1 MPWEFYFDKKIHT
14 LFWKGWGSFTNQDLA
29 DCQDYVQSHT
39 DYDATMDQLI
49 DVSDISPLQLTPVGF
64 WRVIRKRKDKS
75 GNRMAIISP
84 NNLGFGLGRMFE
96 MMQEGSPFKV
106 RVFRQRTGALDWLGL
121 SEEKCHRFE
130 KRGNGS

>member
-1 MPWEFYFDKKIHT
+1 MPWEFYFDKNLHT

-29 DCQDYVQSHT
+29 DCQDYVQSHA
-39 DYDATMDQLI
+39 DYDATMDQVI

-64 WRVIRKRKDKS
+64 WRVIRKRKDRS

-106 RVFRQRTGALDWLGL
+106 RAFRQRAGALDWLGL
-121 SEEKCHRFE
+121 SEEQCHKFE